1 MQHSMWLGEDE
12 DPEIDIGKVH
22 RGKTN
27 SSWKAPRI
35 RSGEWRMWKRV
46 TPTRVTPT
54 PPAKAEEDDEKANM
68 GEEEQETKVEA
79 EEKKKEGIEREV
91 LGTRLRRSLT
101 GLFLPVVG
109 KASVN
114 LYGSESAVLS
124 ERDRLLSAG
133 CKAIHPYSVFRNIW
147 INLIAFLTLV
157 TIIIIPFGVSFLME
171 DILSSTGWIM
181 STVVLDLMFAVD
193 LVLNFFTGNI
203 KDNLEIKDSSQIKRN
218 YLKTWFVPDLL
229 GTLPIDY
236 MLMHGKTL
244 SSENPSIA
252 TVVKINKLARVFS
265 LLRLFRFTRL
275 VRYVQH
281 LEEVF
286 DWTKCGITPFLNL
299 IYVVCVTIIM
309 WHCNSCIQFLIQ
321 LLLDFPE
328 NGWVQTEHF
337 LHFPVGHQ
345 YSFSLLRTL
354 SHMGTIGYATSV
366 LPKGTTEIWLTSISI
381 LTGAALYV
389 LLLSRMTAVAVGSHG
404 SKRLYK
410 SKYDQCKIYL
420 RHHRMPSELRNR
432 VLDHLYVRFQGK
444 WFDEEQ
450 ILKDLSESLRQEI
463 MIHVCYPL
471 LMKVPWFSNI
481 EKNATNRLLCLLK
494 FEAVQSEDVVYWK
507 GAIGHKMYLIEKGT
521 LVFGTSGSE
530 TQLSDGDYFG
540 GMVPQASG
548 DPRGPPE
555 DPRTP
560 MGTTQGH
567 TRQ

>member
-281 LEEVF
+281 LEE
-286 DWTKCGITPFLNL
+286 
-299 IYVVCVTIIM
+299 
-309 WHCNSCIQFLIQ
+309 
-321 LLLDFPE
+321 
-328 NGWVQTEHF
+328 
-337 LHFPVGHQ
+337 HFPVGHQ

-540 GMVPQASG
+540 DMYLLGIRKIIVTVRAV
-548 DPRGPPE
+548 
-555 DPRTP
+555 TP
-560 MGTTQGH
+560 CRLYSLSFDDFKKVSEQYPSLKKH
-567 TRQ
+567 TESISKKVMQLMKENQQNL